1 MGRITVTES
10 IKAPV
15 STVFA
20 YVDDYRNTT
29 KYMKDM
35 TRWEPVGSKTHGM
48 GSRFALSMKVG
59 PLNIDGEVEIDQWV
73 ENQAIGWKTKKGFR
87 QDGSWSFTEKGGGT
101 EAAFS
106 VDFDLPGGIA
116 GKMMAKAVEPAIKST
131 LEGSV
136 KQLKAQTEKLGT

>member
-29 KYMKDM
+29 RYMKDM
-35 TRWEPVGSKTHGM
+35 TKWEPVGSNTHGK

-73 ENQAIGWKTKKGFR
+73 ENQAIGWKTKKGFK
-87 QDGSWSFTEKGGGT
+87 QDGSWSFQEKGGAT
-101 EAAFS
+101 QATFS
-106 VDFDLPGGIA
+106 VDVDLPGGIA

-131 LEGSV
+131 LENSV
-136 KQLKAQTEKLGT
+136 KQLKAQTEKLK